1 MPPASTELSR
11 LEIPAWTCDPNS
23 APSAPSPSIDNTVR
37 RPIGLL
43 QGSCAALPPGAP
55 RSGPPETPLADA
67 SGEEGRGSV
76 IGVEGQG
83 VGMRAASRHP
93 SINQS
98 RYDDYGHVQHCGDHI
113 LPVPYALA
121 QDDKPATWSRR
132 PKGTTIQHQDCFR
145 PQTLRGARHRIGEHA
160 IASDAASRP
169 ALFARSERQRESQ
182 L

>member
-11 LEIPAWTCDPNS
+11 LEIPACTCDPNS
-23 APSAPSPSIDNTVR
+23 VPSAPSPSIDNTVR

-43 QGSCAALPPGAP
+43 QGSWAALPLGAP
-55 RSGPPETPLADA
+55 RSGPPDTPLADL
-67 SGEEGRGSV
+67 SGEEGRGS
-76 IGVEGQG
+76 GMGEEEQG

-98 RYDDYGHVQHCGDHI
+98 RYDDHRHAQHCGDQI

-132 PKGTTIQHQDCFR
+132 PQGQDDST
-145 PQTLRGARHRIGEHA
+145 PGLLSS
-160 IASDAASRP
+160 SDGPRR
-169 ALFARSERQRESQ
+169 ARSDWRPRIRVSQ
-182 L
+182 V